1 MLDRAGYQFP
11 AEVPQTSPASRSVDF
26 LPSGASRCSREHTVE
41 SLWPWRGARGVYQG
55 PLESAARRAARWSP
69 AQISFRRP
77 QTLAGDFLTVK
88 SSKLLLKRAAL
99 RIESAGRFFP
109 LCGPRP
115 SPVAR
120 SVPRS
125 SRSRREKRDHSAPF
139 DRWSRPLAKSHASH
153 LCSAIILRR
162 LLQWQTAGRTRI

>member
-1 MLDRAGYQFP
+1 MNSPRKCLKHLPRAGAP
-11 AEVPQTSPASRSVDF
+11 ERRF
-26 LPSGASRCSREHTVE
+26 LPSAASRYPLEHTVE
-41 SLWPWRGARGVYQG
+41 SLWPWRVPRGVNQG

-69 AQISFRRP
+69 AQISFRRL
-77 QTLAGDFLTVK
+77 QTLAEDFLIVRL
-88 SSKLLLKRAAL
+88 SKVLLKRAAL
-99 RIESAGRFFP
+99 RIESGGKFFP

-120 SVPRS
+120 SAPRS
-125 SRSRREKRDHSAPF
+125 SRSRREERDHSAPF
-139 DRWSRPLAKSHASH
+139 DRCSRPLAKSHASH